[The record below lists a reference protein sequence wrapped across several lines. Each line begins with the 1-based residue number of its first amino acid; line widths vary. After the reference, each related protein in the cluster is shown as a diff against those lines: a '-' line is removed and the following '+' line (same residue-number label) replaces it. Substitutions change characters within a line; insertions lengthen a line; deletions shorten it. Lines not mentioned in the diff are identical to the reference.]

1 MLDKPTSHRRT
12 TLKYATTHR
21 TGRLTLTAVLS
32 GLAFAASAA
41 PESQSIGPGQR
52 FYEKTCAKCHEA
64 GVGPNLK
71 GRGFPAATYV
81 IIARNGMSAMPAF
94 RVTDIDD
101 ATLQNLGEYLSQTTA
116 PAANAAP
123 DKK

>member
-1 MLDKPTSHRRT
+1 MKHASIQRAGQL
-12 TLKYATTHR
+12 A
-21 TGRLTLTAVLS
+21 LTAVLS
-32 GLAFAASAA
+32 GLAFAATAA
-41 PESQSIGPGQR
+41 PESQNIGPGQR

-81 IIARNGMSAMPAF
+81 IIARNGMNAMPAF

-101 ATLQNLGEYLSQTTA
+101 ATLQNLGEYLAQTTA
-116 PAANAAP
+116 PADAP
-123 DKK
+123 AKK